1 MTDLY
6 ARVEGKV
13 GNITFNF
20 EHSFKSKGITV
31 LYGPN
36 GAGKS
41 TISLAL
47 TRIIEIDKGAIMIDG
62 YAISD
67 FSLKQLR

>member
-6 ARVEGKV
+6 ARIEGKV
-13 GNITFNF
+13 GNISFNF
-20 EHSFKSKGITV
+20 EHSFNSKGITV

-41 TISLAL
+41 TIISAIAGFSKNLK
-47 TRIIEIDKGAIMIDG
+47 TTITHKNIDFDG
-62 YAISD
+62 
-67 FSLKQLR
+67 